1 MTRAQALLITVGNAD
16 VLALDPVWR
25 TFMNYVHNMGGWC
38 GHRISWDP
46 MASVDD
52 YVESV
57 KSRAAGEAEE
67 TIMRLKSLVVGV
79 SEGGG
84 FISPF
89 DSDDDEIDGGL
100 GDGLVIREVD

>member
-1 MTRAQALLITVGNAD
+1 
-16 VLALDPVWR
+16 
-25 TFMNYVHNMGGWC
+25 
-38 GHRISWDP
+38 

-89 DSDDDEIDGGL
+89 DSDGDEIDGGL